1 MHIFDYS
8 FLKKTVPTEI
18 VSTAMVVT
26 DLRAREEIRKAT
38 GMSTLSALR
47 EKAIIESV
55 RDSNALEGI
64 VTTEE
69 RLRDIVSGDKPVNH
83 SEQEISGYRDAL
95 NLIHTEYESLDLS
108 EELIKRLHS
117 MITSET
123 APTRAGRYKTADNQ
137 IIEIDE
143 NGRRRIRFS
152 PVPADETEE
161 AMEQLLLAYYDA
173 RQDEVIPALLLIPC
187 VVLDFLCV
195 HPFFDGNGRISRL
208 MTLFL
213 MYNSGYDIGRFI
225 SVERMISEY
234 KEAYYSTLAESS
246 TGWHENKSDYIPFVI
261 FFLQILYRCYK
272 ELDECFM
279 DESLTGSK
287 KNERIEAV
295 LMNSIVPISKADVL
309 EKLPDVSVRTVEA
322 VLRRLQQ
329 ENKIKKIGANKNARY
344 IKTDL

>member
-1 MHIFDYS
+1 MHLFDYS

-18 VSTAMVVT
+18 VSTAMVIT
-26 DLRAREEIRKAT
+26 DLRAKEEIRKIN
-38 GMSTLSALR
+38 GKSTLEILR
-47 EKAIIESV
+47 EKAVIESV
-55 RDSNALEGI
+55 RDSNAIEGI

-69 RLRDIVSGDKPVNH
+69 RLRDIVSGDKPVTH

-95 NLIHTEYESLDLS
+95 SLIHTQYESMDVS

-123 APTRAGRYKTADNQ
+123 TPARAGRYKTADNR

-143 NGRRRIRFS
+143 SGRRHIRFT

-173 RQDEVIPALLLIPC
+173 RQDEGIPALLLIPC
-187 VVLDFLCV
+187 VVLDFLCI

-208 MTLFL
+208 ITLLL
-213 MYNSGYDIGRFI
+213 MYENGYDIGRYI
-225 SVERMISEY
+225 SVERMIARY
-234 KEAYYSTLAESS
+234 KDAYYSSLAESS
-246 TGWHENKSDYIPFVI
+246 KGWHDNKSDYIPFVI

-272 ELDECFM
+272 ELDDCFM
-279 DESLTGSK
+279 DESLMGAK
-287 KNERIEAV
+287 KNERIEIV
-295 LMNSIVPISKADVL
+295 LMNSIVPISKSEVL

-322 VLRRLQQ
+322 VLRRLRQ
-329 ENKIKKIGANKNARY
+329 EKKIKKIGANKNARY
-344 IKTDL
+344 IKV

>member
-1 MHIFDYS
+1 MHLFDYS

-26 DLRAREEIRKAT
+26 DLRAKEKIRKIN
-38 GMSTLSALR
+38 GKSTLEILR
-47 EKAIIESV
+47 EKAVIESV
-55 RDSNALEGI
+55 RDSNAIEGI

-69 RLRDIVSGDKPVNH
+69 RLRDIVSGDKPVTH

-95 NLIHTEYESLDLS
+95 SLIHTQYESMDVS

-123 APTRAGRYKTADNQ
+123 TPARAGRYKTADNR

-143 NGRRRIRFS
+143 SGRRHIRFT

-173 RQDEVIPALLLIPC
+173 RQDEGIPALLLIPC
-187 VVLDFLCV
+187 VVLDFLCI

-208 MTLFL
+208 ITLLL
-213 MYNSGYDIGRFI
+213 MYENGYDIGRYI
-225 SVERMISEY
+225 SVERMIARY
-234 KEAYYSTLAESS
+234 KDAYYSSLAESS
-246 TGWHENKSDYIPFVI
+246 KGWHDNKSDYIPFVI

-272 ELDECFM
+272 ELDDCFM
-279 DESLTGSK
+279 DESLMGAK
-287 KNERIEAV
+287 KNERIEIV
-295 LMNSIVPISKADVL
+295 LMNSIVPISKSEVL

-322 VLRRLQQ
+322 VLRRLRQ
-329 ENKIKKIGANKNARY
+329 EKKIKKIGANKNARY
-344 IKTDL
+344 IKV

>member
-1 MHIFDYS
+1 MHLFDYS

-26 DLRAREEIRKAT
+26 DLRAKEEIRKIN
-38 GMSTLSALR
+38 GKSTLEILR
-47 EKAIIESV
+47 EKAVIESV
-55 RDSNALEGI
+55 RDSNAIEGI

-69 RLRDIVSGDKPVNH
+69 RLRDIVSGDKPVTH

-95 NLIHTEYESLDLS
+95 SLIHTQYESMDVS

-123 APTRAGRYKTADNQ
+123 TPARAGRYKTADNR

-143 NGRRRIRFS
+143 SGKRRIRFT

-173 RQDEVIPALLLIPC
+173 RQDEGIPALLLIPC
-187 VVLDFLCV
+187 VVLDFLCI

-208 MTLFL
+208 ITLLL
-213 MYNSGYDIGRFI
+213 MYENGYDIGRYI
-225 SVERMISEY
+225 SVERMIARY
-234 KEAYYSTLAESS
+234 KDAYYSSLAESS
-246 TGWHENKSDYIPFVI
+246 KGWHDNKSDYIPFVI

-272 ELDECFM
+272 ELDDCFM
-279 DESLTGSK
+279 DESLMGAK
-287 KNERIEAV
+287 KNERIEIV
-295 LMNSIVPISKADVL
+295 LMNSIVPISKSEVL

-322 VLRRLQQ
+322 VLRRLRQ
-329 ENKIKKIGANKNARY
+329 EKKIKKIGANKNARY
-344 IKTDL
+344 IKV